1 MQREFLNIAAHEL
14 RTPVQPIL
22 GLSQVLLSENRGERD
37 TLMSYFMSLIETLKG
52 YSTLS
57 KTYLM
62 LQKLRASL
70 YV

>member
-70 YV
+70 YA